1 MTPILS
7 RELRLAGMVAAILG
21 LYGAA
26 VAAVAAAHGQLALL
40 LNVRLSGLIMTIWGT
55 AFVFVFCAY
64 ALDLALRRRPAR
76 PLLVMAT
83 EIRAAVLRPDL
94 LVARATIVVS
104 FLWMMIFF
112 TPAKILIGHARG
124 FPYDAA
130 LARLDRLIFI
140 GHDPWQL
147 THALFGSMPAT
158 ALLQLAYNVWF
169 AMVWLGV
176 IYMVLR
182 PQSVRLRAR
191 YLVGFLLSW
200 IVVGSLGAYLLAS
213 AGPCYFERAFGDPQF
228 RPLMDR
234 LHALDAELRA
244 FAPALG
250 IQALKVQ
257 DMLWN
262 GFVGKR
268 ELFGGGISA
277 MPSMHVSM
285 AVLMACAGWKLGR
298 VPGWLLTGFAALI
311 WIGSVHLGWHYA
323 LDGAV
328 ALGLTLAVWKAS
340 GWLVDRFVL
349 REPASGWRPVLAE

>member
-1 MTPILS
+1 MANDLS
-7 RELRLAGMVAAILG
+7 RELRLAGIVGGILG
-21 LYGAA
+21 IYGAA
-26 VAAVAAAHGQLALL
+26 VAAMAAAHDQLALL
-40 LNVRLSGLIMTIWGT
+40 LNVRLGGLIATIWMT

-64 ALDLALRRRPAR
+64 SLDLLLRRRPAR
-76 PLLVMAT
+76 PLQVMAA
-83 EIRAAVLRPDL
+83 EMRAAVLRPDL
-94 LVARATIVVS
+94 LVARATIVFS

-112 TPAKILIGHARG
+112 TPAKILVGHARG

-130 LARLDRLIFI
+130 LARLDRLIFA

-147 THALFGSMPAT
+147 THALFGSVPAT
-158 ALLQLAYNVWF
+158 ALLQLSYNVWF

-200 IVVGSLGAYLLAS
+200 IIVGSVGAYLLAS

-234 LHALDAELRA
+234 LHAIDAELRT
-244 FAPALG
+244 FSPTLG

-262 GFVGKR
+262 SFVAKR

-298 VPGWLLTGFAALI
+298 VAGSLLTGFAALI

-328 ALGLTLAVWKAS
+328 ALGLTLAIWKVS
-340 GWLVDRFVL
+340 GWLVDRVML
-349 REPASGWRPVLAE
+349 RNPAPGWRPALAE